1 MFVWQ
6 KWMQHQMITN
16 VGFLK
21 AKVSKIWLE
30 ISREQDF
37 FFILHCIDEFNWFN
51 NKKKQCMSPSA
62 GLAILKYNH
71 MYLRHEHRF

>member
-16 VGFLK
+16 VKFLRLSL
-21 AKVSKIWLE
+21 SKIWLE

-37 FFILHCIDEFNWFN
+37 FLFYIVLMSSIDSII
-51 NKKKQCMSPSA
+51 KKKQCMSPSA